1 MKNLLT
7 ALIMLV
13 VGFSMGH
20 LSAGLVQIN
29 PWALSAFVCG
39 LGLAL
44 GYVSRQ
50 QQGSSS

>member
-1 MKNLLT
+1 MKHLLT

-20 LSAGLVQIN
+20 LSAGLVEIN

-44 GYVSRQ
+44 GYVAK
-50 QQGSSS
+50 QQGATS